1 GLKLG
6 GGASRADRPAL
17 PPILAELDRVG
28 RQSGDAQVLSWA
40 SAGHAVAGVR
50 TGDRGAAAAA
60 LRRRPAPAPEA
71 MLALQLGDRAGA
83 TEALRRAL
91 QRASRPPVK
100 CYWFDLY
107 AMTAE
112 VALALWLDSRG
123 RGEGEP
129 GRWGAMAAEAVDCL
143 GRYARVF
150 PVGQP
155 RARLH
160 RGLLAWTSGRAAAA
174 RRDWRAALAAAERL
188 GMRYDQSLALDVLG
202 RHG

>member
-1 GLKLG
+1 
-6 GGASRADRPAL
+6 
-17 PPILAELDRVG
+17 
-28 RQSGDAQVLSWA
+28 
-40 SAGHAVAGVR
+40 VAGLR
-50 TGDRGAAAAA
+50 TGDLEEAAAA

-71 MLALQLGDRAGA
+71 MLALQLGDRAAA

-112 VALALWLDSRG
+112 VALALWLDSRA
-123 RGEGEP
+123 RGEGDTGP
-129 GRWGAMAAEAVDCL
+129 WRAMAAEAVDCL

-150 PVGQP
+150 PIGQP

-160 RGLLAWTSGRAAAA
+160 RGLLAWTSGRLPAA

-188 GMRYDQSLALDVLG
+188 GMRHDQALALDVLG
-202 RHG
+202 RHGEPGQRPAHRERALALFERLGVEDLTSPEALALRLATRGP